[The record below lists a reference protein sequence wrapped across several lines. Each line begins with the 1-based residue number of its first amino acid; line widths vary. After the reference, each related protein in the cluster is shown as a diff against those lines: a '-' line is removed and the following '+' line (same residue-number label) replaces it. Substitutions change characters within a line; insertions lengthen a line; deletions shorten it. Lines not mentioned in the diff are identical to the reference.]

1 MCWIWIF
8 LPFLFLL
15 ERSPA
20 DIGLSLIALLFILRS
35 AVRNDWG
42 WMKIKWWQI
51 CLFFSF
57 IASISGLMSQL
68 PVIST
73 FEAVAWLRFPLFAVA
88 SAYLLS
94 RYTKVSF
101 LVFLSS
107 CAGIVILCL
116 ILSAEIAVN
125 FSSWSNASGG
135 LGARLYWPYGDPVPG
150 NYLAKFGLACF
161 LVMTARTVALTD
173 LKPEAAAEQ
182 RRALL
187 TSLFFV
193 FGLLTFTI
201 LSGERMNTLIVLC
214 SGMLAVLILL
224 RKSKVKLAVTCGV
237 IFLIFCTAFALNPY
251 LYLKFTV
258 NTAEQIFLLRSSG
271 YWQLWTTGLDAFAS
285 APWTG
290 IGPGNFRYLC
300 SELPSVI
307 SSIQRCDNHPHNF
320 MVQILAETGPAG
332 LFAYGVLYL
341 TLIWKLMR
349 CYRKSVYHSVLF
361 IVPLAFFFPLKS
373 NADFF
378 GQWNNLMLW
387 YGLALV
393 LNFAEQTKE
402 FFRPAFTPRDE
413 V

>member
-1 MCWIWIF
+1 M
-8 LPFLFLL
+8 
-15 ERSPA
+15 
-20 DIGLSLIALLFILRS
+20 
-35 AVRNDWG
+35 
-42 WMKIKWWQI
+42 
-51 CLFFSF
+51 
-57 IASISGLMSQL
+57 
-68 PVIST
+68 
-73 FEAVAWLRFPLFAVA
+73 FAVA

-94 RYTKVSF
+94 QYTKVSF

-125 FSSWSNASGG
+125 FSSWSNASEG

-161 LVMTARTVALTD
+161 LVMAARTVALTD
-173 LKPEAAAEQ
+173 LKMEAYAEK

-187 TSLFFV
+187 MSLSFV

-214 SGMLAVLILL
+214 SGMLAILILL
-224 RKSKVKLAVTCGV
+224 RDSKVKLAVTCGI
-237 IFLIFCTAFALNPY
+237 IFLIFCIAFALNPY
-251 LYLKFTV
+251 LYVKFTA
-258 NTAEQIFLLRSSG
+258 NIAKHIIFLNTSG
-271 YWQLWTTGLDAFAS
+271 YWQLWTTGLDAFVS

-300 SELPSVI
+300 SELPSVM

-320 MVQILAETGPAG
+320 MVQILAETGPVG
-332 LFAYGVLYL
+332 LFTYGVLYI

-349 CYRKSVYHSVLF
+349 DYHKSIYHSVLF

-387 YGLALV
+387 YGLALS

-402 FFRPAFTPRDE
+402 FFRPPFTTRDE